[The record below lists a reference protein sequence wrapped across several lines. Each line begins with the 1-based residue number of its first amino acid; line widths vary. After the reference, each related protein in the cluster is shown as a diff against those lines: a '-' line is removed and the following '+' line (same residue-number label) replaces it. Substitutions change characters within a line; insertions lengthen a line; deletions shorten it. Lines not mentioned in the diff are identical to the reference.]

1 MPPPLTNAA
10 LRRKIAAHRPAT
22 PAAPERDHAI
32 AHVFGRALRR
42 AGMPFAGLGLDLGQI
57 TVTTQQSL
65 QDATRAL
72 PDQGLVAAIEDG
84 QGRRGLLGL
93 SPGLVDAMV
102 EVQTTGRVEASPL
115 PARPV
120 TRIDEALCRD
130 FIDLTLAAFAQ
141 EGQGI
146 AARDWPEQ
154 MGYGSRIDDRG
165 QINLLLPEGAH
176 TVLLGAVGF
185 HGVTRQA
192 SFALILPAL
201 AATDPKGRGEGR
213 APPDPA
219 WLAARD
225 QILHGLHLP
234 LEVVL
239 LRRRQAL
246 AQVQRLAVGD
256 LIPFALADLHQVTL
270 EDGQGRILL
279 HGRLGQVGGRRALRF
294 AAVPDSARRHLAAST
309 EKAPPEDAPP
319 ASPGVGG

>member
-10 LRRKIAAHRPAT
+10 LRRKIAAHCPAP
-22 PAAPERDHAI
+22 PAAPEPEHAI
-32 AHVFGRALRR
+32 VHAFGRALRR
-42 AGMPFAGLGLDLGQI
+42 AAMPFAGLGLELGQI

-65 QDATRAL
+65 QAATCAL

-102 EVQTTGRVEASPL
+102 EVQTTGRVEASTL

-130 FIDLTLAAFAQ
+130 FIELTLAGFAQ

-165 QINLLLPEGAH
+165 QINLLLPDGAH

-185 HGVTRQA
+185 QGVSRQA
-192 SFALILPAL
+192 SFVLILPAL
-201 AATDPKGRGEGR
+201 AAIDPKGQGEGR
-213 APPDPA
+213 SPPDPA
-219 WLAARD
+219 WLAARER
-225 QILHGLHLP
+225 ILDRLDVP
-234 LEVVL
+234 LDVVL

-256 LIPFALADLHQVTL
+256 LIPFAPVDLHQVAL
-270 EDGQGRILL
+270 EDGQGRVLL
-279 HGRLGQVGGRRALRF
+279 QGRLGQLGGRRALRF
-294 AAVPDSARRHLAAST
+294 PATPDGARPHLAAPAA
-309 EKAPPEDAPP
+309 KAPPDDVP
-319 ASPGVGG
+319 AVLPSAGT